1 MGPKMQRLQK
11 PKKNRPSKSTENL
24 MSSQYVSTYNDFYP
38 VEYKNKF
45 YFSLVGLTLLGSGFL
60 ASAHAEVRKYDPA
73 SSSSQITLPRET
85 NQTTQNQA
93 QIQPQTTASPSLLP
107 GVTSNTADPSAYVAQ
122 LQLLKPKE
130 YKLGTARIFISAD
143 DLSPELIDHLK
154 EVHALQDLHSEI
166 YFQNTTPANL
176 TTLFTEKIKD
186 YPKGMEFNID
196 FNGLLANELHVKGQ
210 NVILYTDAQGHTAQY
225 DIKSDY
231 SFRAAMERIKQ
242 GVAQ

>member
-1 MGPKMQRLQK
+1 MQRLQK
-11 PKKNRPSKSTENL
+11 PTKKRSSKHPENL
-24 MSSQYVSTYNDFYP
+24 MPVQYVSVYAYIYNIDITG
-38 VEYKNKF
+38 KF
-45 YFSLVGLTLLGSGFL
+45 GVVLIGATLLGSGFTCP
-60 ASAHAEVRKYDPA
+60 AHAEVRKYDPA
-73 SSSSQITLPRET
+73 SSSNQITLPRET
-85 NQTTQNQA
+85 SRTTQNQP
-93 QIQPQTTASPSLLP
+93 QIESQTAASSSLLP
-107 GVTSNTADPSAYVAQ
+107 GVTSSTADPSAYVAQ

-143 DLSPELIDHLK
+143 DLGPEMIDHLK

-186 YPKGMEFNID
+186 YPKGLEFNID
-196 FNGLLANELHVKGQ
+196 FNDLLANELHVKGQ